1 VACGMWHGMDLSSIH
16 SSTAG
21 PLFNYNKNAQ
31 TLKTN
36 GKRSA
41 RTKLK
46 GVQFEMPIDFAPE

>member
-1 VACGMWHGMDLSSIH
+1 MWHGMDLSSIH